1 MKNAFLSVLNSS
13 LELVKIRVEQLK
25 KENEELKKENERL
38 RGIIERFAEK
48 TLDNYGRDKDLRTF
62 SWRLGASR

>member
-25 KENEELKKENERL
+25 KENERL
-38 RGIIERFAEK
+38 HGIIERFAEK
-48 TLDNYGRDKDLRTF
+48 TLDNYGRDKH
-62 SWRLGASR
+62 